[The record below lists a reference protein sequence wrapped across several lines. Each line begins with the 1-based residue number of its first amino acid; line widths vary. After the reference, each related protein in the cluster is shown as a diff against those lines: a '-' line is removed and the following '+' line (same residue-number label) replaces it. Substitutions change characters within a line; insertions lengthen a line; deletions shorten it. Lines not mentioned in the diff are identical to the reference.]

1 MAYEKLSNF
10 RGILRRED
18 FDFISDISK
27 VNEVCSLIKKISL
40 MPGAEVNKALEL
52 LKAYSDKLR
61 SFYIW
66 LNTSLPDVQQGF
78 SIVSQALA
86 AAINF
91 LGKHETWQRTMVPER
106 QLSKVKKDFLAGL
119 SVLLSGIR
127 AAFDPDIISATG
139 IDERQMAR
147 YFLDKTEGLGA
158 RFKYNKNGRHAFA
171 NSLGKLKKELLIT
184 AMRLLLRP
192 AGSVRTFN
200 GWLDFGEGRNMLR
213 ILADS
218 TGRKMYFLYVARQSS
233 EHDSYKEQLRTP
245 PSKVRFE
252 PA

>member
-10 RGILRRED
+10 RGIFRRDD

-27 VNEVCSLIKKISL
+27 VNEVCTQIRRISS
-40 MPGAEVNKALEL
+40 MSDAEINKALEL
-52 LKAYSDKLR
+52 LNAYINKLH
-61 SFYIW
+61 SFCIW
-66 LNTSLPDVQQGF
+66 LNTTLPDVQQGF
-78 SIVSQALA
+78 SIVSQALES
-86 AAINF
+86 AINF
-91 LGKHETWQRTMVPER
+91 LARHEPWQRGMVPER
-106 QLSKVKKDFLAGL
+106 QLSKVKKDFLSGL

-127 AAFDPDIISATG
+127 AAFDTDIVSSTG
-139 IDERQMAR
+139 INEEQMRR

-158 RFKYNKNGRHAFA
+158 RFRYNTKGRHAFA
-171 NSLGKLKKELLIT
+171 KKLGSLGKELLIT
-184 AMRLLLRP
+184 AARLLIRP

-200 GWLDFGEGRNMLR
+200 GWLDFGEGRSMLR

-218 TGRKMYFLYVARQSS
+218 TGRRIYFLYVARQSS

-245 PSKVRFE
+245 PSKVQFE